1 MSKTNEPSLKILLV
15 EDDTMMAQCVR
26 DCLEYDR
33 GHEVV
38 WVKYALAATKK
49 LDSEPFDLVITDFNL
64 LGTDTGEV
72 VARKALLMKL
82 PVRIYSGAS
91 WYEYRLPGLEDIWL
105 SKSYLEDVWAFV
117 DEIQAQKK
125 KS

>member
-1 MSKTNEPSLKILLV
+1 MSKNEPSLKILLA
-15 EDDTMMAQCVR
+15 EDDHMMAQCVS

-38 WVKYALAATKK
+38 WVKYALAATKR
-49 LDSEPFDLVITDFNL
+49 LDTETFDLVITDFNL

-72 VARKALLMKL
+72 IARKALSMNI

-91 WYEYRLPGLEDIWL
+91 WYEYRLAGLESIWL
-105 SKSYLEDVWAFV
+105 SKSCLEDVWAFV

-125 KS
+125 S